1 LAERIGSWELD
12 GADGGRDS
20 RREAANDSAII
31 AFLLDLAF
39 LSLNF
44 LLRLKGR
51 PLGRHPAR
59 TLPLSPENIF

>member
-1 LAERIGSWELD
+1 MQVVIQGSET
-12 GADGGRDS
+12 
-20 RREAANDSAII
+20 ANDSAII

-59 TLPLSPENIF
+59 TLPTIT